1 LFAVWLTPND
11 EDTDYLSSI
20 IKNLSEKYD
29 APEFFPH
36 ITLYGLV
43 DVALSIVED
52 AVRYSIENLS
62 PFLVKNSSIS
72 YSDNFWKSIF
82 INIELNHQLK
92 VINSRLAQR
101 LSKYSVYEFIPH
113 ISLIY
118 KIIDTSKKIKIIN
131 KLKLKP
137 ELTINKIGIQKFS
150 ENIHDWKI
158 VRYFEL

>member
-1 LFAVWLTPND
+1 MFAVWSIPVKKD
-11 EDTDYLSSI
+11 ADYLSSI

-43 DVALSIVED
+43 DVSLSIVED

-82 INIELNHQLK
+82 INIELNHQLQ

-137 ELTINKIGIQKFS
+137 ELTINKIGILKFS